1 MSQAKSKLR
10 ILLVTEADPLY
21 VINFFDVF
29 FAEYPRDEFEIVGL
43 TVQKAFHESKLK
55 TAKRILKFYGPV
67 DFCRLLTRFAV
78 TKLSGRSIEKLGVA
92 ASIPLIETSSVND
105 PAYLERLRGLKLDAV
120 VSVAAPEIFKAGIL
134 SIPRLGCVN
143 IHNGKLPKYRGMM
156 PNFWQ
161 LLEGERSSS
170 MTIHE
175 MVERLDAGRV
185 IAEREFPLHQ
195 KDSLDRVIVGT
206 KREGARFMIETLR
219 ELAAGST
226 NPTPLDMSIARYY
239 KFPKPEDVAKFRA
252 LGHRMI

>member
-1 MSQAKSKLR
+1 MSQSKSKLR

-92 ASIPLIETSSVND
+92 ASIPLFETSSVND

-219 ELAAGST
+219 ALAAGST

>member
-1 MSQAKSKLR
+1 MSDGRTKLR

-55 TAKRILKFYGPV
+55 TAKRILKFYGPL
-67 DFCRLLTRFAV
+67 DFCRLLARFAA

-92 ASIPLIETSSVND
+92 AGVPVIDTASVND
-105 PAYLERLRGLKLDAV
+105 PAYLARLRDLRLDAV

-161 LLEGERSSS
+161 LLERERSSS

-185 IAEREFPLHQ
+185 IAVKEFPLHE

-219 ELAAGST
+219 ALAAGT
-226 NPTPLDMSIARYY
+226 TTPTPLDMSIAQYY